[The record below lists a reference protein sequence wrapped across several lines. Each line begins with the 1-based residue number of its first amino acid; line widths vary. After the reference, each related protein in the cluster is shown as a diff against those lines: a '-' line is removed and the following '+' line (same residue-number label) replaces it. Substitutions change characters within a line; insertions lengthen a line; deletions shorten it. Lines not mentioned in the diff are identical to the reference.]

1 MGFVVT
7 PQQQR
12 EFSEDGYLIVPGL
25 LDERETNL
33 LMTVAK
39 SDRASLT
46 EAYAKKDAS
55 GGE

>member
-25 LDERETNL
+25 L
-33 LMTVAK
+33 
-39 SDRASLT
+39 
-46 EAYAKKDAS
+46 
-55 GGE
+55 